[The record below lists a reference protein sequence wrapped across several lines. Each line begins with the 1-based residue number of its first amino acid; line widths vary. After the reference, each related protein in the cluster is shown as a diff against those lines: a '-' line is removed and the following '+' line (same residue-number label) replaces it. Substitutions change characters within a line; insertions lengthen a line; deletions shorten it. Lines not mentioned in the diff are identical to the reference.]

1 MQRKRN
7 PIFAYRC
14 DSPIAARRPVRPSS
28 LLSDRRTRFLISRHS
43 GEEEDRLTHRI
54 VFYCRHTHSI
64 APVSHPLKLKMGAK
78 YSKRTME
85 ISSTPVKPG
94 PPDSN
99 GKVTD
104 DVTVEK
110 VEDKVAANGET
121 KAVEET
127 NGSAKK
133 EGDDAVKAEE
143 AGEKK
148 EDADETKEEE
158 EKEADKTT
166 GEFTMFSTR
175 SLISV

>member
-1 MQRKRN
+1 
-7 PIFAYRC
+7 
-14 DSPIAARRPVRPSS
+14 
-28 LLSDRRTRFLISRHS
+28 
-43 GEEEDRLTHRI
+43 
-54 VFYCRHTHSI
+54 
-64 APVSHPLKLKMGAK
+64 MGAK

-158 EKEADKTT
+158 KEADKTT
-166 GEFTMFSTR
+166 GEFSMFSTR